1 MRYIHCSCTVITV
14 GVMVAGLGACS
25 SPSSSASSAPSA
37 LAGTCL
43 TSAPAP
49 FALAVGMRS
58 NVPSISYPSAA
69 NWLLE
74 NAANDQKQISL
85 IRIDGQP
92 KIFTIPPFTTT
103 ANNPA
108 SRSQDVSNYLKA
120 NVTPILQG
128 EIRAQAPQADVL
140 TALGLAA
147 SATGPNGNII
157 LIDSGLQTVAPLAYQ
172 QSSSLMMSPPGDIV
186 AFLKEKGLLPDLK
199 GRHVLLSG
207 FGYTA
212 SPQPGLNQAQRNSII
227 NQWKAIVTAG
237 GGCVTADTQPNT
249 AAELSGLPAVSV
261 VTPPPTPTLR
271 NNCGTIV
278 LSDAGTVGFVVGKAT
293 FRDPSAA
300 EATLSQLVG
309 TLKRGTEHI
318 TLIGSTSTE
327 GGDAINNPLS
337 LHRAQAVERVL
348 ESMGIPAS
356 RITAIGDGSHWPGR
370 VPDIGPNGELL
381 PGPAEQDREVIVQLP
396 KCT

>member
-1 MRYIHCSCTVITV
+1 MRYIHRSCASIAVAA
-14 GVMVAGLGACS
+14 MVAGLAACS
-25 SPSSSASSAPSA
+25 SSSSSASSP

-49 FALAVGMRS
+49 FALAVGVRS
-58 NVPSISYPSAA
+58 NVPEASYPPAA
-69 NWLLE
+69 NWLLQ
-74 NAANDQKQISL
+74 NAANDQQQISL

-92 KIFTIPPFTTT
+92 KIFPLPPFSTT

-108 SRSQDVSNYLKA
+108 SRSQAVNKYLKA
-120 NVTPILQG
+120 EVSPVLNSQIQ
-128 EIRAQAPQADVL
+128 AQVPQADVL
-140 TALGLAA
+140 AALSLAA
-147 SATGPNGNII
+147 AATAPNGNII
-157 LIDSGLQTVAPLAYQ
+157 VIDSGLQTVAPLAYQ

-186 AFLKEKGLLPDLK
+186 TFLKQERLLPDLK

-227 NQWKAIVTAG
+227 AQWEDIVTAG
-237 GGCVTADTQPNT
+237 GGCVTADTLPNT
-249 AAELSGLPAVSV
+249 AAEVPGLPPVSV
-261 VTPPPTPTLR
+261 VTPPPTPSFH

-278 LSDAGTVGFVVGKAT
+278 LSDAGTVGFVVGTAT
-293 FRDPSAA
+293 FRDPSEAD
-300 EATLSQLVG
+300 ATLSQLAD

-337 LHRAQAVERVL
+337 LRRAEAVERVL
-348 ESMGIPAS
+348 VSMGISAG
-356 RITAIGDGSHWPGR
+356 RITAVGDGSHWPGR

-396 KCT
+396 KCQ